1 MAARPKLKLGGNEST
16 ADRWL
21 IRPAEPSDAD
31 AVATAERICF
41 SDPWTLGSIR
51 DLFRSA
57 TNLGLVAVDSDRDG
71 RIAGYL
77 FARTIAGE
85 GEILNLAVLP
95 EGRRRG
101 IGRRLLEV
109 GLAELTDRGVVAVF
123 LEVRQSNQAAQRLYR
138 SVGFE
143 IVGVR
148 PDYYRSPREDALVL
162 RLTTAV
168 AKK

>member
-1 MAARPKLKLGGNEST
+1 
-16 ADRWL
+16 L
-21 IRPAEPSDAD
+21 IRPAEASDAD
-31 AVATAERICF
+31 AIATAERICF
-41 SDPWTLGSIR
+41 SDPWTLAGIR
-51 DLFRSA
+51 ELFRSG
-57 TNLGLVAVDSDRDG
+57 TTMGLLAVDSDRDG

-95 EGRRRG
+95 EVRRHG

-109 GLAELTDRGVVAVF
+109 GLAELTDRGSLAVF
-123 LEVRQSNQAAQRLYR
+123 LEVRQSNQSAQDLYR

-162 RLTTAV
+162 RRTAPV
-168 AKK
+168 AKT